1 MIRLISLIKV
11 GYTYRV
17 SVSEKRSDSG
27 ASSQLG
33 IAHAERQD
41 SGVYRCRAENAYGR
55 DELLIY
61 LAVQGTNPI
70 VIFFT
75 IVLILIMILN
85 FTSTEFPESPRSL
98 QVSRREARGAIIAW
112 RRGYDGNARVHVYR
126 LQYRVVGDRHR
137 TERDDWTLA
146 PTRDIPADRV
156 HER

>member
-1 MIRLISLIKV
+1 M
-11 GYTYRV
+11 
-17 SVSEKRSDSG
+17 SVSEKRSESG
-27 ASSQLG
+27 ASSQLS

-61 LAVQGTNPI
+61 LAVQGTGRILMRIYHCFHATFP
-70 VIFFT
+70 VI
-75 IVLILIMILN
+75 ILIFPSI
-85 FTSTEFPESPRSL
+85 EFPESPRSL
-98 QVSRREARGAIIAW
+98 HVSRREARGATIAW